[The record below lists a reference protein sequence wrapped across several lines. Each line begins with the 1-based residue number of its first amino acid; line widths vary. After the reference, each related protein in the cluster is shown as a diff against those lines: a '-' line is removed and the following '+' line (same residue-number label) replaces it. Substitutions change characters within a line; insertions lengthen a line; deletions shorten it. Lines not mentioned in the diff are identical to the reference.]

1 MFHGISVTVEKT
13 VLNLEDLNDKGLDYA
28 IGSYLAKF
36 FIKDE
41 DGLTTVISHYTKA
54 SHEKRKL
61 ENREYI
67 KTEIDFKFDLKL
79 TLPLIKSHSIQPCLL
94 DQFSSRFLNCTHQ
107 KQTWLI

>member
-41 DGLTTVISHYTKA
+41 DGLTTVISHYTK
-54 SHEKRKL
+54 
-61 ENREYI
+61 
-67 KTEIDFKFDLKL
+67 T
-79 TLPLIKSHSIQPCLL
+79 KS
-94 DQFSSRFLNCTHQ
+94 
-107 KQTWLI
+107 